1 MYVWLQAYVYMYILY
16 AETNISKYN
25 HISAQYRIYFD
36 EIQYI
41 FSLEN
46 VSNAIIIYEENS

>member
-1 MYVWLQAYVYMYILY
+1 MYILY